1 MTVLGSVDTTRDYDP
16 SIENVDEA
24 KAAAEALGA
33 QIARQGWRL
42 AMYSP
47 GTRFIE
53 GDVLRGY
60 LNSAPPKPRSV
71 VVHYPTGWTGFPEFP
86 EFREQ
91 PDVFDL
97 RQDSSKNWE
106 ISYYRSISQVDGMF
120 LIGGGQAT
128 LIAGTI
134 AIAFGIPLVALPGY
148 GGKALEVWQSLKAE
162 TDLTEDQVNSMAR
175 KFSNPSLKLWLGCIQ
190 AQIRVRNQA
199 LFPPLLTLALLV
211 GWILILAV
219 GIYNEPPQSQQGGRD
234 SYTESGQRPMP
245 EVSLT
250 ANVAPA
256 PSPSA
261 SSVTTP
267 KPNTVQ
273 QHNAPLV
280 FLCLLFLGPVVAG
293 ASGASIRVIGLKP
306 QDAIVADCI
315 VGAAAGGICAL
326 FYVVAQLATNTHPYN
341 TIILTFTIA
350 IGFVAGLTSRRI
362 FRQLEGVQILK
373 TGALEGKFKATE
385 PPD

>member
-1 MTVLGSVDTTRDYDP
+1 
-16 SIENVDEA
+16 
-24 KAAAEALGA
+24 AAEALGA

-60 LNSAPPKPRSV
+60 LNGAPLKPRSV
-71 VVHYPTGWTGFPEFP
+71 VVYYPTGWAGFPEFP

-120 LIGGGQAT
+120 LVGGGQAT

-175 KFSNPSLKLWLGCIQ
+175 KFSDQSLKLWLGCLQ
-190 AQIRVRNQA
+190 TQIRARNQTKKINKA

-219 GIYNEPPQSQQGGRD
+219 GIYNEPSQSQSGSRD
-234 SYTESGQRPMP
+234 GYTESGQRPMP

-250 ANVAPA
+250 ANVPPA
-256 PSPSA
+256 ASPST
-261 SSVTTP
+261 SPVTTV

-273 QHNAPLV
+273 QHNTPLV

-326 FYVVAQLATNTHPYN
+326 LYVVAQLATNTHPYN
-341 TIILTFTIA
+341 TIVLTFTIA

-362 FRQLEGVQILK
+362 FRQLEGVQILR
-373 TGALEGKFKATE
+373 TGALESKFKTTE